1 MTLSVLHTGQ
11 TGVERG
17 AARAARTLGIKI
29 EGFCAHGARD
39 ELGALPPEVSAD
51 LIACDQ
57 RGARSALRATVQIAN
72 ALVIA
77 VPDVSLV
84 NTNAG
89 VEALRR
95 TARVS
100 GVPHWVIDPTT
111 DLDRLSGRLRELE
124 RTSDPLRLMVTG
136 PRFTRWHDGERL
148 GWRVIAQLSLTPRKH
163 RVLVVDDHRETAENV
178 CTLLSTL
185 GHDAVLAEN
194 GTTALALAQQFDPDV
209 ALLDIDLPDI
219 SGYELARRLRS
230 AQSHP
235 LFLAAV
241 TGWAQGRDSAP
252 ALAAGFDRHVLKPTT
267 ADMIRSILEQAS
279 QSTALVP

>member
-1 MTLSVLHTGQ
+1 M
-11 TGVERG
+11 
-17 AARAARTLGIKI
+17 
-29 EGFCAHGARD
+29 
-39 ELGALPPEVSAD
+39 
-51 LIACDQ
+51 
-57 RGARSALRATVQIAN
+57 
-72 ALVIA
+72 
-77 VPDVSLV
+77 
-84 NTNAG
+84 
-89 VEALRR
+89 
-95 TARVS
+95 
-100 GVPHWVIDPTT
+100 
-111 DLDRLSGRLRELE
+111 
-124 RTSDPLRLMVTG
+124 
-136 PRFTRWHDGERL
+136 
-148 GWRVIAQLSLTPRKH
+148 
-163 RVLVVDDHRETAENV
+163 DDHRETAENV